1 MKKKL
6 FLFSYSLLSDYVQR
20 VQTGNPVKYSIKIS
34 SIEIPTSVKGIRDK
48 NYKIGR
54 LIKNDIV
61 NSNQSRLFYIK

>member
-1 MKKKL
+1 M
-6 FLFSYSLLSDYVQR
+6 FSYSLLSDYVQR

-34 SIEIPTSVKGIRDK
+34 SIEIPTSFKGIRDK

>member
-34 SIEIPTSVKGIRDK
+34 SIEIPTGFKGIRDK

>member
-1 MKKKL
+1 M
-6 FLFSYSLLSDYVQR
+6 QR

-34 SIEIPTSVKGIRDK
+34 SIEIPTSFKGIRDK